1 MSEEEKIL
9 VPTDLASRLQSWHS
23 SMGDPIYAVSSCG
36 SANRPVPRDV
46 FERALANI
54 ELDRLNP
61 ERKENVE
68 ELKEISA
75 HMKSVLGDV
84 DSETAVTRGFAR
96 TLWALAWASE
106 SEEQSESDPS
116 AHYPSGCQLL
126 TVAPDTPESVY
137 TYCAERVRLLK
148 QENKISISD
157 LLERYKDQF
166 KTPYDFGH
174 ELAMAMTGHG
184 GEIYFEGDGY
194 KMPHCETCYY
204 EFADTFI
211 RWDA

>member
-9 VPTDLASRLQSWHS
+9 VPRDLASRLESWHS

-36 SANRPVPRDV
+36 SANHPVPRET

-54 ELDRLNP
+54 KLCAMNPDRT
-61 ERKENVE
+61 ENLE
-68 ELKEISA
+68 ELKELTA
-75 HMKSVLGDV
+75 HMQSVLGDA

-116 AHYPSGCQLL
+116 AHYPGGCQLL
-126 TVAPDTPESVY
+126 TIAPDTPQSVY

-157 LLERYKDQF
+157 LLERYKNEF
-166 KTPYDFGH
+166 NTPYDFGH

-184 GEIYFEGDGY
+184 GEIDFDDY
-194 KMPHCETCYY
+194 KLPYCETFYY
-204 EFADTFI
+204 EFADKFI

>member
-9 VPTDLASRLQSWHS
+9 VPRDLASRLESWHS

-36 SANRPVPRDV
+36 SANHPVPRET

-54 ELDRLNP
+54 KLCAMNPDRT
-61 ERKENVE
+61 ENLE
-68 ELKEISA
+68 ELKELTA
-75 HMKSVLGDV
+75 HMQSVLGDV
-84 DSETAVTRGFAR
+84 DNEVAVTRGFAR

-166 KTPYDFGH
+166 DTPYDFGH
-174 ELAMAMTGHG
+174 ELAMSMTGHG

-194 KMPHCETCYY
+194 KMPYCETYYY

-211 RWDA
+211 RWDV